1 MKLVSSLFQHP
12 ASALV
17 AVALAVLLI
26 RLGLRLLQRK
36 RHDDGQAT
44 ASSDWSAYV
53 MCFFSGVLFTNALA
67 HFSHGI
73 SGEQFPAPF
82 GFALGDGFPEHL
94 SNVLWGF
101 LNLVLGYSLF
111 VRVEVFTRGVRSKIV
126 FFAGILAM
134 GIILSY
140 IFSH

>member
-1 MKLVSSLFQHP
+1 MNPLSSILQHP

-17 AVALAVLLI
+17 LVALAVLVI
-26 RLGLRLLQRK
+26 RLGLRLLR
-36 RHDDGQAT
+36 RRNNAGQAIGLGI
-44 ASSDWSAYV
+44 WFEYI
-53 MCFFSGVLFTNALA
+53 MCFFSGVLLTNALA

-82 GFALGDGFPEHL
+82 GYALANGFLEHL

-111 VRVEVFTRGVRSKIV
+111 AKSKVFSQSLAGKIV
-126 FFAGILAM
+126 FFAGVLAM
-134 GIILSY
+134 GILLSY
-140 IFSH
+140 LFSR